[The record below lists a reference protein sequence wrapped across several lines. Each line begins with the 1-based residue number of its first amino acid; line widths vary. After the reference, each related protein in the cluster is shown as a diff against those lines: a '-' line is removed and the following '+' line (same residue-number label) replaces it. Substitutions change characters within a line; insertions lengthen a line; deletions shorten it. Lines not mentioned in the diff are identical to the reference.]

1 MSPTSRD
8 STTRL
13 PPALPVVRVT
23 AAGRNEGKTLLA
35 GRLIEELTKR
45 GYTVA
50 AVKRSHHSVPPD
62 RAGSDTGRFAH
73 AGASVVLFCG
83 PDGSLARTSAPSAL
97 GQVVRRLT
105 GEADIAVVEGFKG
118 DSLGAAIR
126 LSGGLDGSAVLATM
140 AGETVLAT
148 AASDVEGLTAAI
160 EREFQLSAAG
170 GPELRAL
177 VRRASA
183 AHGHCCPGIVLGV
196 RMALTGLAALD
207 LPLPLPPHR
216 LHVTVEVARCATD
229 AIASVTGCSA
239 GQRSLVVEDRGE
251 MAATFRDELTGRAV
265 RVIALERARE
275 PPAEW
280 APAGRDR
287 HCRQA
292 IAYRAMP
299 DELLLQVVDVPV
311 TGTAQPIATLSPA
324 MSGVGTP

>member
-1 MSPTSRD
+1 M
-8 STTRL
+8 

-35 GRLIEELTKR
+35 SRLIEELTKR
-45 GYTVA
+45 GYAVA
-50 AVKRSHHSVPPD
+50 AVKHSHHPVPAD
-62 RAGSDTGRFAH
+62 RAGSDTDRFAH
-73 AGASVVLFCG
+73 AGASLVLFCG
-83 PDGSLARTSAPSAL
+83 PDGSLARTSAPATL
-97 GQVVRRLT
+97 GEVVRQLT
-105 GEADIAVVEGFKG
+105 GEADIVIVEGFKN
-118 DSLGAAIR
+118 DSLGAMIR
-126 LSGGLDGSAVLATM
+126 LSGGPDGSAVFTTM
-140 AGETVLAT
+140 AGVTVLAT
-148 AASDVEGLTAAI
+148 DAGDVEDLADAI
-160 EREFQLSAAG
+160 EREFQLSAEG

-196 RMALTGLAALD
+196 RMALAGLAALD
-207 LPLPLPPHR
+207 LPLPPPHRR

-229 AIASVTGCSA
+229 SIASVTGCSA

-265 RVIALERARE
+265 RVVALDSARE

-287 HCRQA
+287 HCRQS

-311 TGTAQPIATLSPA
+311 AEAPLPVATPSPA
-324 MSGVGTP
+324 VAGVGAR